1 MSQGVRVPLDRD
13 QVAERLRIALVR
25 ASRRLRQE
33 ASPGLSLSLTAVL
46 ATVQRHGPLTPSELA
61 AREQLAR
68 PGVTRA
74 IARLREEGLLD
85 ATTDAED
92 GRSYRVTITPRGEKL
107 LREARGRSKRFL
119 SRALR
124 DVDERELGLLA
135 DAAALLERLMD
146 ER

>member
-1 MSQGVRVPLDRD
+1 
-13 QVAERLRIALVR
+13 
-25 ASRRLRQE
+25 
-33 ASPGLSLSLTAVL
+33 
-46 ATVQRHGPLTPSELA
+46 
-61 AREQLAR
+61 
-68 PGVTRA
+68 
-74 IARLREEGLLD
+74 
-85 ATTDAED
+85 
-92 GRSYRVTITPRGEKL
+92 VTITPRGEKL